1 MASCRSWSPVADDRV
16 RIEVGFE
23 GGGALSAL
31 TSTNLVDELERM
43 LAGGSDGAFAIDAE
57 DGRYTLVLRQ
67 IVYLKRFSRESR
79 VGFGAL

>member
-1 MASCRSWSPVADDRV
+1 VADNGRV
-16 RIEVGFE
+16 RIEVGFT
-23 GGGALSAL
+23 GGGALAAL
-31 TSTNLVDELERM
+31 TSQHLVDDLEQA
-43 LAGGSDGAFAIDAE
+43 LAQNHEGAFAIDAE

>member
-1 MASCRSWSPVADDRV
+1 VADEDRV

-31 TSTNLVDELERM
+31 TSTHLVDELEQALGR
-43 LAGGSDGAFAIDAE
+43 GEGAFVIDADE
-57 DGRYTLVLRQ
+57 GRYTLVLAK
-67 IVYLKRFSRESR
+67 IVYLKRFSREAR

>member
-1 MASCRSWSPVADDRV
+1 MADERV

-31 TSTNLVDELERM
+31 TSVHLVDELEQA
-43 LAGGSDGAFAIDAE
+43 LARGEGAFAIDADE
-57 DGRYTLVLRQ
+57 GRYTLVLNK

>member
-1 MASCRSWSPVADDRV
+1 VAEDDRV

-31 TSTNLVDELERM
+31 TSTHLVDQLEQALGR
-43 LAGGSDGAFAIDAE
+43 AEGAFAIDADE
-57 DGRYTLVLRQ
+57 GRYTLVLSK

>member
-1 MASCRSWSPVADDRV
+1 MADDRV

-31 TSTNLVDELERM
+31 TSTHLVDQLEQA
-43 LAGGSDGAFAIDAE
+43 LAASADGAFAIDAE
-57 DGRYTLVLRQ
+57 DGRYTLTLRK